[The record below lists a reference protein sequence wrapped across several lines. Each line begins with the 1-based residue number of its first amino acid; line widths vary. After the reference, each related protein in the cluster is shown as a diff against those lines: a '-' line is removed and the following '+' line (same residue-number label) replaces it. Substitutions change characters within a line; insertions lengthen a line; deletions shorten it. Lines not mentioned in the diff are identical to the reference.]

1 MDNVIHPEN
10 QRGRDFF
17 VGDVHGCFSELL
29 RELEQRAFDPTRDRL
44 FACGDL
50 IDRGPQSLA
59 CLRLIQEDWFYSV
72 LGNHEEMLVA
82 VLTSDEATAPFARRL
97 HEQNGGDWARELSA
111 EERNECLR
119 LIESLPHCRTVPFGG
134 KTLGVIHAGW
144 RWQEPVCP
152 VLLPFDMYNLPNI
165 MKSSDLF

>member
-1 MDNVIHPEN
+1 M
-10 QRGRDFF
+10 
-17 VGDVHGCFSELL
+17 
-29 RELEQRAFDPTRDRL
+29 
-44 FACGDL
+44 
-50 IDRGPQSLA
+50 
-59 CLRLIQEDWFYSV
+59 
-72 LGNHEEMLVA
+72 VA